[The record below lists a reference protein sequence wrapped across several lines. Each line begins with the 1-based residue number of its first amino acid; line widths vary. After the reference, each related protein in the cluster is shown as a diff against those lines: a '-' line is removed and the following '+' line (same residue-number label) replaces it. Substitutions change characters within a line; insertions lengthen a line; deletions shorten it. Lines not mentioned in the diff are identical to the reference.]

1 MENKNNMKTLSATST
16 DHSILFK
23 DIRFI
28 IERAR
33 NEVAIVVNSTLVLAN
48 WHIGNRINQ
57 EILKNE
63 RAEYGEEIIHKI
75 SRALTSEYGK
85 GYSLTNLFN
94 MVRFSI
100 DFPDLKIVQTVSG
113 KLSWSHFVELIY
125 LDNPTKRDFYTEM
138 ARLERWSVRTLKE
151 KIGSM
156 MFERTCIAKQPEEV
170 IKREI
175 QNLRNENKLTPDM
188 VFRDPYTLDFLN
200 LKNPYN
206 EREFESAILQSM
218 EKFLLELGSDF
229 AFLARQKRITID
241 GQDYYIDLYFF
252 HRRLRCPII
261 VELKLGKFQAAD
273 KGQTELYLR
282 WVEKHELQ
290 EGENPP
296 IGIILCSEKTSEHVE
311 LLQLEKSGIRVA
323 QFLTALPSKDIF
335 AKELHKSI
343 KLAREKISLEKIQN
357 I

>member
-1 MENKNNMKTLSATST
+1 MNMKDLSITST
-16 DHSILFK
+16 DHSILK

-28 IERAR
+28 IEKAR
-33 NEVAIVVNSTLVLAN
+33 SEVAIAVNSTLVLVN

-63 RAEYGEEIIHKI
+63 RAEYGEEVIRKT
-75 SRALTSEYGK
+75 SRILTSEYGR

-94 MVRFSI
+94 MVKFSTI
-100 DFPDLKIVQTVSG
+100 FPDLKIVQTLSG

-125 LDNPTKRDFYTEM
+125 LDNPTKRDFYAEM
-138 ARLERWSVRTLKE
+138 ARLEHWSVRILKE
-151 KIGSM
+151 KIDNM
-156 MFERTCIAKQPEEV
+156 MFERTCIAKQPEDV
-170 IKREI
+170 IKKEI
-175 QNLRNENKLTPDM
+175 QNLRDENRLTPDM

-200 LKNPYN
+200 LRDPYT
-206 EREFESAILQSM
+206 EREFENAILQSM

-252 HRRLRCPII
+252 HRRLRCPVII
-261 VELKLGKFQAAD
+261 ELKLGKFKAAD
-273 KGQTELYLR
+273 KGQVELYLR
-282 WVEKHELQ
+282 WIEKYELQ
-290 EGENPP
+290 EGENSP

-335 AKELHKSI
+335 ERELHKSI
-343 KLAREKISLEKIQN
+343 KMAREKISLEKIQN
-357 I
+357 T

>member
-1 MENKNNMKTLSATST
+1 MVKFST
-16 DHSILFK
+16 
-23 DIRFI
+23 
-28 IERAR
+28 
-33 NEVAIVVNSTLVLAN
+33 V
-48 WHIGNRINQ
+48 
-57 EILKNE
+57 
-63 RAEYGEEIIHKI
+63 
-75 SRALTSEYGK
+75 
-85 GYSLTNLFN
+85 
-94 MVRFSI
+94 
-100 DFPDLKIVQTVSG
+100 FPDLKIVQTLSG

-125 LDNPTKRDFYTEM
+125 QDNQIKRDFYTEM
-138 ARLERWSVRTLKE
+138 ARLEHWSVRTLKE
-151 KIGSM
+151 KIGNM

-170 IKREI
+170 IEKEI
-175 QNLRNENKLTPDM
+175 QNLRDENKLTPDL

-200 LKNPYN
+200 LKDPYT

-229 AFLARQKRITID
+229 AFLARQKRIAID

-261 VELKLGKFQAAD
+261 IELKLGKFKAAD

-282 WVEKHELQ
+282 WIEKYELQ

-323 QFLTALPSKDIF
+323 QFLTALPSKHVF
-335 AKELHKSI
+335 ERELHKSI
-343 KLAREKISLEKIQN
+343 KMAREKISLKKIQRD
-357 I
+357 

>member
-1 MENKNNMKTLSATST
+1 MNMKDLSITST

-28 IERAR
+28 IEKAR
-33 NEVAIVVNSTLVLAN
+33 SEVAVTVNSTLVLIN
-48 WHIGNRINQ
+48 WHIGNRVNQ

-63 RAEYGEEIIHKI
+63 RAEYGEEVIRKT
-75 SRALTSEYGK
+75 SRILTSEYGR

-94 MVRFSI
+94 MVKFSTI
-100 DFPDLKIVQTVSG
+100 FPDLKIVQTLSG

-125 LDNPTKRDFYTEM
+125 LDNPTKRDFYAEM
-138 ARLERWSVRTLKE
+138 ARLEHWSVRTLKE
-151 KIGSM
+151 KINNM
-156 MFERTCIAKQPEEV
+156 MFERTCIAKQPEDV
-170 IKREI
+170 IKKEI
-175 QNLRNENKLTPDM
+175 QNLREEDKLTPDM

-200 LKNPYN
+200 LRDPYT
-206 EREFESAILQSM
+206 EREFENAILQSM

-252 HRRLRCPII
+252 HRRLRCPVII
-261 VELKLGKFQAAD
+261 ELKLGKFKAAD
-273 KGQTELYLR
+273 KGQVELYLR
-282 WVEKHELQ
+282 WIEKYELQ
-290 EGENPP
+290 EGENSP

-335 AKELHKSI
+335 ERELHKSI
-343 KLAREKISLEKIQN
+343 KMAREKISLEKIQN
-357 I
+357 T

>member
-1 MENKNNMKTLSATST
+1 MENLSPNYT
-16 DHSILFK
+16 DNSILFK

-28 IERAR
+28 IEKAR
-33 NEVAIVVNSTLVLAN
+33 TEVASAVNSTLVLVN

-63 RAEYGEEIIHKI
+63 RADYGEEVILKT
-75 SRALTSEYGK
+75 SRALASEYGR
-85 GYSLTNLFN
+85 GYSPTNLFN
-94 MVRFSI
+94 MVKFSAI
-100 DFPDLKIVQTVSG
+100 FPDLKIVQTLSG

-125 LDNPTKRDFYTEM
+125 LDNPTQRDFYAEM
-138 ARLERWSVRTLKE
+138 ARLEHWSVRTLKE

-156 MFERTCIAKQPEEV
+156 MFERTCIAKQPEDV

-175 QNLRNENKLTPDM
+175 QILREDNKLTPDM

-200 LKNPYN
+200 LRDPYT
-206 EREFESAILQSM
+206 EREFENAILQSM

-252 HRRLRCPII
+252 HRRLRCPVII
-261 VELKLGKFQAAD
+261 ELKLGKFKAAD
-273 KGQTELYLR
+273 KGQVELYLR
-282 WVEKHELQ
+282 WIEKYELQ
-290 EGENPP
+290 TGENSP

-323 QFLTALPSKDIF
+323 QFLTALPSKDVF
-335 AKELHKSI
+335 ERELHKSI
-343 KLAREKISLEKIQN
+343 KMAREKISLEKLQN
-357 I
+357 V

>member
-1 MENKNNMKTLSATST
+1 MNMKDLSITST

-28 IERAR
+28 IEKAR
-33 NEVAIVVNSTLVLAN
+33 SEVAVTVNSTLVLVN
-48 WHIGNRINQ
+48 WHIGNRVNQ

-63 RAEYGEEIIHKI
+63 RAEYGEEVIRKT
-75 SRALTSEYGK
+75 SRILTLEYGR

-94 MVRFSI
+94 MVKFSTI
-100 DFPDLKIVQTVSG
+100 FPDLKIVQTLSG

-125 LDNPTKRDFYTEM
+125 LDNPTKRDFYAEM
-138 ARLERWSVRTLKE
+138 ARLEHWSVRTLKE
-151 KIGSM
+151 KIDNM
-156 MFERTCIAKQPEEV
+156 MFERTSIAKQPEEV

-175 QNLRNENKLTPDM
+175 QNLREENKLTPDM

-200 LKNPYN
+200 LRDPYT
-206 EREFESAILQSM
+206 EREFENAILQSM

-252 HRRLRCPII
+252 HRRLRCPVII
-261 VELKLGKFQAAD
+261 ELKLGKFKAAD
-273 KGQTELYLR
+273 KGQVELYLR
-282 WVEKHELQ
+282 WIEKYELQ
-290 EGENPP
+290 EGENSP

-335 AKELHKSI
+335 ERELHKSI
-343 KLAREKISLEKIQN
+343 KMAREKISLEKIQN
-357 I
+357 A